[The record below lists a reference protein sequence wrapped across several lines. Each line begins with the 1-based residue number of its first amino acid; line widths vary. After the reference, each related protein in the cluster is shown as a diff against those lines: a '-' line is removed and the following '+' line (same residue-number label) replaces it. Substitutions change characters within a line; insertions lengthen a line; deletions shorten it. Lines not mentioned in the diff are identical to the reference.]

1 MLRDKAVRRGG
12 FTLVE
17 LLVVIAIIGI
27 LIALLLP
34 AVQAAREAARRAQ
47 CSNNLKQIGLALQN
61 YASAREFIPPAVVA
75 DNLRPDVF
83 YDIWAEATSG
93 SHGTSWM
100 LQILPYMELDAV
112 YDRWNFATNVLGNQ
126 AVATTD
132 IAAFYCP
139 SRRGE
144 IRSEDAPMMFQGWTG
159 GGTDYG
165 GCIGSGN
172 AFWDDAGG
180 NTAAAPCKHCFTD
193 HIHDNYGVCSLG
205 IFSPDSQDKM
215 TKFGDV
221 VDGTSTTIMIG
232 ELQRLPGYGSSRWT
246 VCAQTSHDGWAI
258 GGVGTVF
265 DVQCGELNNSHF
277 EHPGSEHPGGAQF
290 GMADGSVRFINEN
303 VDSLTLMHLATLDCG
318 EVIQQGEY

>member
-1 MLRDKAVRRGG
+1 MSRDKAVRHGG

-34 AVQAAREAARRAQ
+34 AVQAAREAARRIQ
-47 CSNNLKQIGLALQN
+47 CANNLKQISLALHN
-61 YASAREFIPPAVVA
+61 YASVRQFLPPAVVA
-75 DNLRPDVF
+75 DNFSPNRH
-83 YDIWAEATSG
+83 YDIWAEAASG

-100 LQILPYMELDAV
+100 LQILPYMELGDI

-144 IRSEDAPMMFQGWTG
+144 VRTEDAPMMFQNWTG

-165 GCIGSGN
+165 GCVGAGN
-172 AFWDDAGG
+172 AFWDDYDGS
-180 NTAAAPCKHCFTD
+180 TTAPCTHRFSD
-193 HIHDNYGVCSLG
+193 HIHTYYGVCSRG
-205 IFSPDSQDKM
+205 IFCPDSQDKLA
-215 TKFGDV
+215 KIGDIS
-221 VDGTSTTIMIG
+221 DGTSTTIMIG
-232 ELQRLPGYGSSRWT
+232 EMQRLPGYGNPGNE
-246 VCAQTSHDGWAI
+246 CMQTSHDGWAI
-258 GGVGTVF
+258 GGVGTLF
-265 DVQCGELNNSHF
+265 DVQYGELNNGHF

-303 VDSLTLMHLATLDCG
+303 IDSPTLMHLATIDCG
-318 EVIQQGEY
+318 EVIQQEEY